1 MEKNTEILDK
11 IRKQFDFEPYPNTPL
26 ETSPKDDIQRLY
38 THDIVTAYYIRNKK
52 VITPEGKL
60 ILDAG
65 CGSGYKSLALAHANP
80 GAKIVGIDLSEK
92 SVELARL
99 RLQYHGFDNVEFFAI
114 SIDDLPS
121 LNLEFDYI
129 NCDEVL
135 YLMPDIEEALE
146 IMASVLKPDGIIRS
160 NLHSALQRTSY
171 YRAQQLFNM
180 MGLMDDNPEDMEI
193 DIVQE
198 IFKSLKQE
206 TIMKSMVRID
216 VENPESKTDVLMNYL
231 LQGDRGYTVPELF
244 AALSQAN
251 LEFISMVNFWQWD
264 VRSLFQEPDNLPVF
278 LSLALPEASREEQLR
293 MFELIHPV
301 NRLLD
306 FWCGHRDEGQSVIPV
321 TEWSDADWQK
331 ATIHL
336 HPQMKTD
343 RVKEELQQCFQQL
356 RPFPISK
363 FLPIPGRP
371 ESFLE
376 TTVAACLMLPLLES
390 PQSMAS
396 LVEQWLRLQPV
407 DLETRTPNQ
416 PEIVFKRL
424 QNVLTGLENF
434 GYILLELPSEK

>member
-1 MEKNTEILDK
+1 MEQNTELLDK
-11 IRKQFDFEPYPNTPL
+11 IRKQFDFEPYPSTPL

-38 THDIVTAYYIRNKK
+38 THNITTAYYLRNKK
-52 VITPEGKL
+52 VINPAGKV

-99 RLQYHGFDNVEFFAI
+99 RLQHHGFDNVEFFAI
-114 SIDDLPS
+114 SINDLPS

-135 YLMPDIEEALE
+135 YLMPSIEEALE
-146 IMASVLKPDGIIRS
+146 IMASVLKPDGILRA

-171 YRAQQLFNM
+171 FRAQQLFSM
-180 MGLMDDNPEDMEI
+180 MGLMDDNPEEMEI
-193 DIVQE
+193 DIVKE

-206 TIMKSMVRID
+206 TLMKAMVRID
-216 VENPESKTDVLMNYL
+216 VENPENKTDVLMNYL

-244 AALSQAN
+244 AALNQAN
-251 LEFISMVNFWQWD
+251 LEFISMVNLWQWD
-264 VRSLFQEPDNLPVF
+264 LKSLFEEPDNLPVF
-278 LSLALPEASREEQLR
+278 LSLALPEATIEEQLR

-306 FWCGHRDEGQSVIPV
+306 FWCGHGEGGQSFIPV

-336 HPQMKTD
+336 HPQMKTEQL
-343 RVKEELQQCFQQL
+343 KEELQQCFQQL

-363 FLPIPGRP
+363 YLPIPGRP

-390 PQSMAS
+390 PQSMAA

-407 DLETRTPNQ
+407 DLETLTPNQ
-416 PEIVFKRL
+416 PEAVFKRL
-424 QNVLTGLENF
+424 QGLLTGLENF
-434 GYILLELPSEK
+434 GFILLELPSEK